1 MTPQKKNIVRFIIL
15 ASVVFLAVA
24 IAYHFKVFE
33 TIQNRINDR
42 FLLKREASP
51 HIIIIAIDDGS
62 IEAIGGWPWPRKVF
76 AELVD
81 KLQDVSTIA
90 IDVSFS
96 EKSPL
101 GDLDDAELKRALEH
115 SSARIVLPIERERA
129 RILVAPLPIFQ
140 KNVTLGFVDVIVD
153 SDGIIRHS
161 SIYDNSTPSFAFA
174 ISQKNPQDYAGRI
187 RIAYVGPAKTIL
199 TIPAIDVLTDK
210 VPKRILEGS
219 TILVGVTASNLHDFV
234 STPFGIM
241 PGVEYH
247 ANVLQAILEN
257 KIPEEAPRVLGFL
270 MIGLCVAI
278 VSALIFFIRRIY
290 LLLFALAI
298 FFVISVLIIFI
309 GFSFDFI
316 FPSFYIFLGYIGSA
330 IAVGLLL
337 YVTESKEKRLIRQ
350 MFQFYLAPSVLDNL
364 MADHSKLRLGGEKRQ
379 TTILFSD
386 IRGFTTISEKLP
398 PEELTHIINEYLSV
412 MTDIIMEK
420 RGLVDKYIG
429 DAIMAFWGAPLS
441 NENQAEDACRSVLK
455 MSAGLKI
462 LNERFEKENKP
473 PLDFGVGLN
482 KGEVVVGNMGSTK
495 RFNYTIMGD
504 EVNFCSRLEGLT
516 KAYGVRCLVSESVVT
531 SVKSADIYFRELD
544 LVKVKGKK
552 EPKKIFELITKEIT
566 PDFRKMLDAFHEGRL
581 AYEKGKWDEALLY
594 FKQALSLEEDAPS
607 RLLLERTEILK
618 KDPPAEWNGVY
629 EFQTK

>member
-15 ASVVFLAVA
+15 AFVVFLAVA
-24 IAYHFKVFE
+24 FAYYFKVFE
-33 TIQNRINDR
+33 TIQERMNDR
-42 FLLKREASP
+42 FFLKRDASP
-51 HIIIIAIDDGS
+51 NIIIIAIDDVS
-62 IEAIGGWPWPRKVF
+62 IEAIGKWPWPRKIF
-76 AELVD
+76 AELVG
-81 KLQDVSTIA
+81 KLQDARTIA

-101 GDLDDAELKRALEH
+101 GDLDDLELEKAFEH
-115 SSARIVLPIERERA
+115 SSARIVLPVERERG
-129 RILVAPLPIFQ
+129 RILVSPLPIFQ
-140 KNVTLGFVDVIVD
+140 KNATLGFVDVTAD

-161 SIYDNSTPSFAFA
+161 PIHDNLMPSFAFA
-174 ISQKNPQDYAGRI
+174 ISQKNREDYASSI
-187 RIAYVGPAKTIL
+187 RLSYVGPAKTIL
-199 TIPAIDVLTDK
+199 TIPAIDVLRDK
-210 VPKRILEGS
+210 VPKRILEGN
-219 TILVGVTASNLHDFV
+219 TILIGVTASNLHDFV

-241 PGVEYH
+241 SGVEYH
-247 ANVLQAILEN
+247 ANVLQALLEN
-257 KIPEEAPRVLGFL
+257 KIPKEAPRELGL
-270 MIGLCVAI
+270 LLLGLCVGL
-278 VSALIFFIRRIY
+278 VSALMFFIRRIY
-290 LLLFALAI
+290 LLLSALVI
-298 FFVISVLIIFI
+298 FFVILVLIIFI

-316 FPSFYIFLGYIGSA
+316 FPSFYILLGYIGSV
-330 IAVGLLL
+330 ITVGLLL

-350 MFQFYLAPSVLDNL
+350 MFQFYLAPSVLEHL
-364 MADHSKLRLGGEKRQ
+364 MADHTKLRLGGEKRQ

-429 DAIMAFWGAPLS
+429 DAIMAFWGAPLQ

-455 MSAGLKI
+455 MSEGLKI
-462 LNERFEKENKP
+462 LNKSFEKKNKP

-482 KGEVVVGNMGSTK
+482 KGEVVVGNIGSTK

-516 KAYGVRCLVSESVVT
+516 KAYGVRCLVSESVVS
-531 SVKSADIYFRELD
+531 SVKSADIHFRELD

-552 EPKKIFELITKEIT
+552 EPKRIFELVTKEIT
-566 PDFRKMLDAFHEGRL
+566 DDFRKMLDAFEKGRL
-581 AYEKGKWDEALLY
+581 AYKSGKWEEATVH
-594 FKQALSLEEDAPS
+594 FKQALSFEEDAPS

-618 KDPPAEWNGVY
+618 KNPPFEWNGVY